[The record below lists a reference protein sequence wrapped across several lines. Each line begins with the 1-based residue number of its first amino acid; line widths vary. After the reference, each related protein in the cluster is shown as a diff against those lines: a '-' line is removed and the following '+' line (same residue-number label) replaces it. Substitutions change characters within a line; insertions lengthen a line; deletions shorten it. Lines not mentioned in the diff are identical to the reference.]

1 MAASRGSSMR
11 GGSLSARADL
21 PARGAPP
28 KMLLPTL
35 NQISPR
41 LMDGFARAQAEHEAR
56 ILSKAD
62 ISPRL
67 VIRTRQDR
75 RPVPIE
81 VRRAMRKLWRSDVK
95 HWCETQDKAVDLV
108 QRNQKQEAMID
119 EWFNALD
126 MDRSGTVEEDEVAA
140 LMNAMGVDPDPKVI
154 KLMFEAIGRPITAQ
168 LTRQEFI
175 KFVTANSSRL
185 TNQTFASTDGGSKG
199 MFDSNTQLMM
209 MAYRRQRLIEEVQIP
224 ANRGHFRD
232 VQSFNERYHGK
243 IGHPVEPADDIPRMP
258 PVPPHRMM
266 MLPNVSP
273 RAQRAS
279 TPRRAPPHPRPP
291 SSVLAPPPPKIVPDD
306 YVLPPNAE
314 AISAAAVER
323 AKVART
329 GRLGPADALGP
340 PPLPSIAAGA
350 PAVASWDPPEDGGP
364 LGDAGNRAPLT

>member
-1 MAASRGSSMR
+1 MAAAAGPSSAR
-11 GGSLSARADL
+11 GSLSARPEFPGRD
-21 PARGAPP
+21 APQ

-81 VRRAMRKLWRSDVK
+81 VKRAIRKLWRSDVRQ
-95 HWCETQDKAVDLV
+95 WCESQAKAVDLV

-126 MDRSGTVEEDEVAA
+126 MDRSGTVEEDEVAS
-140 LMNAMGVDPDPKVI
+140 LMNAMGVDPDPKLI
-154 KLMFEAIGRPITAQ
+154 KQMFEAIGKPVNAQ

-175 KFVTANSSRL
+175 KFVTANASRL
-185 TNQTFASTDGGSKG
+185 SNPTFTSADGSGKG
-199 MFDSNTQLMM
+199 LFDSNTQLMM
-209 MAYRRQRLIEEVQIP
+209 MAYRRQRLIDEVQIP
-224 ANRGHFRD
+224 ANRGYFRD
-232 VQSFNERYHGK
+232 VSSFNERYRGK
-243 IGHPVEPADDIPRMP
+243 IGHPVEQVDDIPRMP
-258 PVPPHRMM
+258 PRPPHRMS

-273 RAQRAS
+273 RAQRS
-279 TPRRAPPHPRPP
+279 SSPRRPPPHPRPP

-306 YVLPPNAE
+306 FVLPPNAE

-323 AKVART
+323 AKAART
-329 GRLGPADALGP
+329 GRLS
-340 PPLPSIAAGA
+340 PLPSIATGA
-350 PAVASWDPPEDGGP
+350 PAVASWDAP
-364 LGDAGNRAPLT
+364 DAGPVGEAGQRAALT

>member
-199 MFDSNTQLMM
+199 C
-209 MAYRRQRLIEEVQIP
+209 
-224 ANRGHFRD
+224 
-232 VQSFNERYHGK
+232 
-243 IGHPVEPADDIPRMP
+243 
-258 PVPPHRMM
+258 
-266 MLPNVSP
+266 
-273 RAQRAS
+273 S
-279 TPRRAPPHPRPP
+279 T
-291 SSVLAPPPPKIVPDD
+291 
-306 YVLPPNAE
+306 
-314 AISAAAVER
+314 
-323 AKVART
+323 RT
-329 GRLGPADALGP
+329 H
-340 PPLPSIAAGA
+340 S
-350 PAVASWDPPEDGGP
+350 
-364 LGDAGNRAPLT
+364 